1 MNLDQNVLTQVRQI
15 FASLTHDYIFRVSCN
30 SASETGK
37 EMIEFFTQFSTT
49 SPRLAVEVENN
60 NSDKSVTSLIR
71 DGVPTGISFRMIPGG
86 HEFTSLLLAV
96 MNADGQGKTLPDEA
110 TISRIKR
117 LKGEISI
124 NIYATL
130 ECTNCPDVIQA
141 LNQMALYNDNIASQA
156 IDGNLAVAEAEAL
169 GVKSVP
175 TVYANGELLWIGKG
189 SLGELLDK
197 LEEKFGSREADSPTQ
212 EKEYDLLVIGGGP
225 AGASSAIYSARKGIK
240 VGVVAQRI
248 GGQVKETTG
257 IENVISVLH
266 TTGEKLANDLH
277 LHMKDYDMDIYD
289 SRTLESVELKE
300 PVKTVRVKGGE
311 IFKAPQVI
319 IATGARWRR
328 MNVTGEEEY
337 IGHGIGFCVHCD
349 GPFFKGKD
357 VAVIGGG
364 NSGIEAAID
373 LAKICNHVDVF
384 EFMDT
389 LKADTVLQ
397 DKVRTLSNV
406 EVHLS
411 QQVMKVTGDG
421 KTLDGLDVK
430 DRITG
435 EVKHYKENGVFV
447 QIGLQPNSEVF
458 VPQIGANG
466 RGEIIVDAFC
476 RTDVPGVYA
485 AGDVS
490 SVPYKQII
498 IAMGEGA
505 KAALSAFDDRIRTL
519 N

>member
-1 MNLDQNVLTQVRQI
+1 MNLDQNVLDQVKQI
-15 FASLTHDYIFRVSCN
+15 FSSLSNDYIFRVSCN
-30 SASETGK
+30 SASDTGK

-49 SPRLAVEVENN
+49 SPHLAVEVENN

-71 DGVPTGISFRMIPGG
+71 NGVPTGISFRMIPGG

-96 MNADGQGKTLPDEA
+96 MNADGKGKTLPDDA

-117 LKGEISI
+117 LNGEITL
-124 NIYATL
+124 NTYATL

-175 TVYANGELLWIGKG
+175 TVYANGELLWVGKG

-197 LEEKFGSREADSPTQ
+197 LEEKFGSREAEVT
-212 EKEYDLLVIGGGP
+212 EKPKEFDLLVIGGGP
-225 AGASSAIYSARKGIK
+225 AGAASAIYSARKGIK

-257 IENVISVLH
+257 IENLISVIS
-266 TTGEKLANDLH
+266 TTGEKLAADLL
-277 LHMKDYDMDIYD
+277 LHMRDYDMEIFD
-289 SRTLESVELKE
+289 SRSLESVELKE

-311 IFKAPQVI
+311 VFKAPQVI

-328 MNVTGEEEY
+328 MNVPGEEDY

-373 LAKICNHVDVF
+373 LAKICHHVDVF

-397 DKVRTLSNV
+397 DKAKTLPNV
-406 EVHLS
+406 SIHLS
-411 QQVMKVTGDG
+411 QQVVKVTGDG
-421 KTLDGLDVK
+421 KTLEGLDVK
-430 DRITG
+430 DRTTG

-458 VPQIGANG
+458 VPQIGSNG
-466 RGEIIVDAFC
+466 RGEINVDAFC
-476 RTDVPGVYA
+476 RTDIPGVYA

-519 N
+519 S